1 MEKFKIG
8 SYVRYL
14 NKVWIVDSLY
24 EDMMFIRSVDDDRLE
39 GVFDHEYSHV
49 EAY

>member
-1 MEKFKIG
+1 MKKFKIG

-39 GVFDHEYSHV
+39 VVFADDYSRV

>member
-39 GVFDHEYSHV
+39 VIFEDDYNCV

>member
-24 EDMMFIRSVDDDRLE
+24 EDMMFIRSVDDDSLE
-39 GVFDHEYSHV
+39 VVFENEYSYV

>member
-24 EDMMFIRSVDDDRLE
+24 EDMMFIRSVDDDSLE
-39 GVFDHEYSHV
+39 VIFEDDYSSV

>member
-1 MEKFKIG
+1 MEKFKID

-39 GVFDHEYSHV
+39 VVFEDDYSRV
-49 EAY
+49 EVY

>member
-24 EDMMFIRSVDDDRLE
+24 EDMMFIRSVDDDCLE
-39 GVFDHEYSHV
+39 VVFEDDYSRV

>member
-24 EDMMFIRSVDDDRLE
+24 EDMMFIRSVDDDSLE
-39 GVFDHEYSHV
+39 VVFEDDYSSV
-49 EAY
+49 EVY

>member
-24 EDMMFIRSVDDDRLE
+24 EDMMFIRSVDDDSLE
-39 GVFDHEYSHV
+39 VVFEDDYSRV

>member
-1 MEKFKIG
+1 MEKFEIG
-8 SYVRYL
+8 SYVCYL

-24 EDMMFIRSVDDDRLE
+24 EDMMFIRSVDDDSLE
-39 GVFDHEYSHV
+39 VVFENEYSHV

>member
-14 NKVWIVDSLY
+14 NKVWIVDALY
-24 EDMMFIRSVDDDRLE
+24 EDMIFIRSVDDDRLE
-39 GVFDHEYSHV
+39 VVLEDDYSSV
-49 EAY
+49 EVY

>member
-39 GVFDHEYSHV
+39 VVFEDDYNSV
-49 EAY
+49 EVY

>member
-24 EDMMFIRSVDDDRLE
+24 EDMMFICSLDDDRLE
-39 GVFDHEYSHV
+39 VVFEDDYSRV

>member
-39 GVFDHEYSHV
+39 VIFEDDYSRV

>member
-39 GVFDHEYSHV
+39 VVSEDDYSSV
-49 EAY
+49 EVY

>member
-39 GVFDHEYSHV
+39 VILEDDYSSV
-49 EAY
+49 EVY